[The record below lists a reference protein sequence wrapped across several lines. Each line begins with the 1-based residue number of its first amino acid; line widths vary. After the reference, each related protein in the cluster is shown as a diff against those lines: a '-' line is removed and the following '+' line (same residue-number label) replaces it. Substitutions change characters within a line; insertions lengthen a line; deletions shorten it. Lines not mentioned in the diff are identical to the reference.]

1 MKLAQLIAQTGEHEA
16 VIQVLCHLLEAE
28 RTNVFL
34 VKDIS
39 EPIAKKALEIIKQY
53 QKGIPL
59 AYLLGSTYF
68 YNRKFLVTPDVLVP
82 RHDTEVLV
90 ELAEKKII
98 ADSIIGNENTPYRIL
113 DLCCGSGIIGISLSY
128 LCNWLHESHHN
139 LSYEIVSADYSVPA
153 LEVAIQNAALH
164 NADINFIYSDLFE
177 NLRGKFDLIVC
188 NPPYVRTADIGVE
201 DQWTLKEPRMAL
213 DGGTDGLYFY
223 RRILSTAREHLY
235 PHSMIIFEI
244 GYDQAAALEQI
255 ALEYG
260 YQYSKVYKDLANRD
274 RVVTIRVSCLKN

>member
-16 VIQVLCHLLEAE
+16 VIQVLCHLLEAK

-39 EPIAKKALEIIKQY
+39 ESIAKKAIEIINQY
-53 QKGIPL
+53 KKGIPL

-90 ELAEKKII
+90 ELTEKKII
-98 ADSIIGNENTPYRIL
+98 ADSLIGNEHTPYRIL

-128 LCNWLHESHHN
+128 LCDWLHSRESE
-139 LSYEIVSADYSVPA
+139 LKYEITAVDCSEAALSVA
-153 LEVAIQNAALH
+153 VENAALH
-164 NADINFIYSDLFE
+164 RADINFIKSDLFE
-177 NLRGKFDLIVC
+177 DVRGKFDLIVC
-188 NPPYVRTADIGVE
+188 NPPYVRTAEIGVE
-201 DQWTLKEPRMAL
+201 DQWTLQEPRIAL
-213 DGGTDGLYFY
+213 DGGIDGLYFY
-223 RRILSTAREHLY
+223 RRILTDAKKHL
-235 PHSMIIFEI
+235 HSNGMIIFEI
-244 GYDQAAALEQI
+244 GYDQAIAVEQI

-260 YQYSKVYKDLANRD
+260 YHSVKVYKDLANRD
-274 RVVTIRVSCLKN
+274 RVVTIRV

>member
-16 VIQVLCHLLEAE
+16 TIQVLCHLLEAE

-39 EPIAKKALEIIKQY
+39 EPVAEETLKIIQEYKK
-53 QKGIPL
+53 GTPL

-98 ADSIIGNENTPYRIL
+98 ADSVIGHEHTPYRIL
-113 DLCCGSGIIGISLSY
+113 DLCCGSGIIGISLAY
-128 LCNWLHESHHN
+128 LCDWLNEKQHD
-139 LSYEIVSADYSVPA
+139 LTYQITAADYSAAA
-153 LEVAIQNAALH
+153 LDVAERNAALH
-164 NADINFIYSDLFE
+164 NADINFVHS
-177 NLRGKFDLIVC
+177 NLLEDVRGQFDLIVC
-188 NPPYVRTADIGVE
+188 NPPYVRTAEIGVE
-201 DQWTLKEPRMAL
+201 DQRTLKEPRMAL
-213 DGGTDGLYFY
+213 DGGMDGLYYY
-223 RRILSTAREHLY
+223 RRILATARKNLY
-235 PHSMIIFEI
+235 TNSMIIFEI
-244 GYDQAAALEQI
+244 GYDQAAAVEEI

-260 YQYSKVYKDLANRD
+260 YHSVKVYKDLANHE
-274 RVVTIRVSCLKN
+274 RVVTIRV